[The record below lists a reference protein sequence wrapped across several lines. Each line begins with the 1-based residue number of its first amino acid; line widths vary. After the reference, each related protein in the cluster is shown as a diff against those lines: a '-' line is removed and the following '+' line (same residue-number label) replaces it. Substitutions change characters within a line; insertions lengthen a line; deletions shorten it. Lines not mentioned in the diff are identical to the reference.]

1 MDHARGARGDRIR
14 GEIEAGIGWLTIDTP
29 ERRNALTS
37 EMCQAITAELAAY
50 AEDPAV
56 HAVVLRGAGD
66 KAFISGADISEFATE
81 ADTSLAAARVDEA
94 FGASVAALESCPLP
108 VIAMIRGFCM
118 GGGVAMAC
126 GADLRIAADDAL
138 FAIPAAKLGI
148 AYNYVS
154 LRRLVETVGQ
164 AAAKDILFTGKR
176 FDAQEAYRIG
186 LVDYLVPAAKLES
199 ETQKLLETIAGNAPL
214 SIRAAKAGIHEIVQ
228 KGPQADLEMVA
239 GMLRQCVT
247 SEDFREGQAAFQEK
261 RQPVFKGR

>member
-1 MDHARGARGDRIR
+1 MDDARDARGDRVR
-14 GEIEAGIGWLTIDTP
+14 GEITAGIGWLTIDNP
-29 ERRNALTS
+29 QRRNALTS
-37 EMCQAITAELAAY
+37 EMCQAITARLAAF
-50 AEDPAV
+50 AQDETV

-81 ADTSLAAARVDEA
+81 ADTSVAAAKVDEA
-94 FGASVAALESCPLP
+94 FGESVASLESCPLP

-118 GGGVAMAC
+118 GGGVAVAC
-126 GADLRIAADDAL
+126 GADIRIAADDAQ

-148 AYNYVS
+148 AYNFIS

-164 AAAKDILFTGKR
+164 GAAKDILFTGKR

-186 LVDYLVPAAKLES
+186 LVDYLVPAVELGA
-199 ETQKLLETIAGNAPL
+199 ETQKLVETIAGNAPL

-228 KGPQADLEMVA
+228 KGPEADLDMIA

-247 SEDFREGQAAFQEK
+247 SEDFREGQAAFREK
-261 RQPVFKGR
+261 RAPLFKGR